1 MEENGSNFEEVLN
14 EVVSDLEK
22 LLLKKNND
30 YGSKNLLT
38 FGNLGILVRMSDKL
52 ERLKNYVLG
61 GAELTTDTLEDTLQ
75 DIAGYAIMW
84 LTLEKEGYNLD
95 YKEIIKNSRGK

>member
-1 MEENGSNFEEVLN
+1 MEANGNNFEEILN
-14 EVVSDLEK
+14 EVVNNVEK

-75 DIAGYAIMW
+75 DIAGYAVMW
-84 LTLEKEGYNLD
+84 LVLEKQGYNLD
-95 YKEIIKNSRGK
+95 YKEIANNRG